1 MRAWILALA
10 WLALSLP
17 ASAQDVDALERAL
30 EKARLEAPLVL
41 KPFMLVTRPAKYFGD
56 YEQRTDAVLLHGD
69 NILFYLEIK
78 NLVIPKNAQ
87 GLYEPAFEVDL
98 EISSNQDKTV
108 RKTPGFAKFRL
119 PGRSRVQD
127 FYVNLL
133 ISLDQAPPATYTV
146 RFTVRDL
153 NSKKTGTVEQ
163 VLAIR

>member
-1 MRAWILALA
+1 VRAGILAVA

-17 ASAQDVDALERAL
+17 AFAQDVESLERSL
-30 EKARLEAPLVL
+30 EKARLEAALVL
-41 KPFMLVTRPAKYFGD
+41 KPFVLVTRPAKYYGD
-56 YEQRTDAVLLHGD
+56 YEQRADAVFLHGD
-69 NILFYLEIK
+69 NVFFYLEVK
-78 NLVIPKNAQ
+78 NLVIPRNAQ

-108 RKTPGFAKFRL
+108 RKTPGLAKFRL

-163 VLAIR
+163 ILAIR

>member
-1 MRAWILALA
+1 MRAWILAVA
-10 WLALSLP
+10 WLALSMP
-17 ASAQDVDALERAL
+17 AFAQDVDALERSL
-30 EKARLEAPLVL
+30 EKARLDAPLAL
-41 KPFMLVTRPAKYFGD
+41 KPFMLVTRPAKYYGD
-56 YEQRTDAVLLHGD
+56 YEQRADAVFLHGD
-69 NILFYLEIK
+69 QILFYLEVK

-108 RKTPGFAKFRL
+108 RKTPGIAKFRL

-133 ISLDQAPPATYTV
+133 ISLDQAPPGTYAV

-163 VLAIR
+163 LLSIR